1 MQLGIDFGGVLMDD
15 LTVQPIYREKIL
27 QAQLSDIEG
36 SKIRSKMDVGIK
48 TPFWVADDGT
58 LIMGQCVCVPNNE
71 MVKRKV
77 LQETH

>member
-1 MQLGIDFGGVLMDD
+1 
-15 LTVQPIYREKIL
+15 
-27 QAQLSDIEG
+27 
-36 SKIRSKMDVGIK
+36 MDVGIK
-48 TPFWVADDGT
+48 TPFWVANDGT